1 MGFLLA
7 ACLVFAQD
15 LSITHGPMTSAVD
28 AHSANVWAR
37 ASAPGE
43 FKLSLMTAN
52 RLTSIGMQARAENDL
67 TLHWHVDG
75 LEPAS
80 EYKFE
85 IRSATSAVIGSGTLR
100 TLGDDLEH
108 ASFAFGSCA
117 SDKAFAKQPV
127 WNLIRKSGADAVV
140 LIGDTPYIDSTK
152 LDVQRER
159 YRAFFDMSEVRETM
173 RAMPFYCTWDDHDFG
188 TNDCDGRI
196 AGKEGS
202 RQAFLEYHCNPS
214 YGENDRGVYTSFR
227 RGPIEVFL
235 LDTRWFSK
243 TEDSAFASGKLTLL
257 GAQQWAWLEKKLV
270 ESTAPFKI
278 VACGM
283 IWNDAVR
290 PGKPDYWGAYPWE
303 RDHFFRFLSEKRIEG
318 VVLVGGDIH
327 RSRVVRHATREIV
340 GYEIT
345 ELITSPMAQSVIEAA
360 DALDPGLVWDAG
372 VGQSCLIVSA
382 DTKNKP
388 ATLEAKFL
396 QAVNASDPEVIF
408 STRIS
413 ADHLKR
419 KDDMSSASARPTGFL
434 FDTIRVKER
443 DYRYAVYV
451 PRDWTSAKRWPGLVF
466 LHGAGEC
473 GTDGSL
479 QLAVGLPL
487 AIERKPDEWP
497 FVCVFPQ
504 KPTALEE
511 WEQHDEAVL
520 AILDRAIER
529 YAVDRDRVVLTG
541 LSQGGHGTWQIG
553 RLHPDRFVAFAPIC
567 GYPDSPARGWKNFD
581 PKRDWTEES
590 HAKAALEI
598 ADALAKKPIW
608 VFHGTAD
615 ESVPFHLSEIMMDAL
630 QAKGSNAK
638 LTSFAGV
645 GHNCWDR
652 AYRDEKLG
660 AWLLDQ
666 ARGAR

>member
-1 MGFLLA
+1 MGFLLPA
-7 ACLVFAQD
+7 LLLLAQD
-15 LSITHGPMTSAVD
+15 VSITHGPMTSAVD

-37 ASAPGE
+37 ASTTGE
-43 FKLSLMTAN
+43 FGLSLATPD
-52 RLTSIGMQARAENDL
+52 RRESIAASARNENDL
-67 TLHWHVDG
+67 TLHWHIDG
-75 LEPAS
+75 LEAAH
-80 EYKFE
+80 EYAFD
-85 IRSATSAVIGSGTLR
+85 IRSPAGTVIKSGTLR
-100 TLGDDLEH
+100 TPGENVGH

-117 SDKAFAKQPV
+117 SDKTFAKQPV
-127 WNLIRKSGADAVV
+127 WGLIRKSGADALV
-140 LIGDTPYIDSTK
+140 LLGDTPYIDSTK

-159 YRAFFDMSEVRETM
+159 YRAFFDMAEVRDTM
-173 RAMPFYCTWDDHDFG
+173 REMPFYCTWDDHDFG

-196 AGKEGS
+196 AGKEHS

-214 YGENDRGVYTSFR
+214 CGEDDRGVYTSFR

-243 TEDSAFASGKLTLL
+243 TEDSAFAGGKPSLL
-257 GAQQWAWLEKKLV
+257 GARQWAWLEGRLV
-270 ESTAPFKI
+270 ASTAPFKI
-278 VACGM
+278 LACGM

-303 RDHFFRFLSEKRIEG
+303 RDHFFRFLGEKGIAG

-327 RSRVVRHATREIV
+327 RSRVVRHATREVV

-345 ELITSPMAQSVIEAA
+345 ELITSPMAQNVIEAA
-360 DALDPGLVWDAG
+360 DAPDPGLVWDAG

-382 DTKNKP
+382 ETKGER

-396 QAVNASDPEVIF
+396 QAVNAGDPEVIF
-408 STRIS
+408 STRLS
-413 ADHLKR
+413 SEHLKR
-419 KDDMSSASARPTGFL
+419 KDEMPSASARPTGFL
-434 FDTIRVKER
+434 FDTIRVEDR

-479 QLAVGLPL
+479 QLAVGLAP
-487 AIERKPDEWP
+487 AIERKPGEWP

-520 AILDRAIER
+520 AMLDRAIER

-541 LSQGGHGTWQIG
+541 LSQGGHGTWQIA
-553 RLHPDRFVAFAPIC
+553 RLHPDRFAALAPIC
-567 GYPDSPARGWKNFD
+567 GYPDSPARGWKDFD
-581 PKRDWTEES
+581 PKRDWTEEG
-590 HAKAALEI
+590 HAKAAREI
-598 ADALAKKPIW
+598 AETLAKKPIW
-608 VFHGTAD
+608 AFHGEAD
-615 ESVPFHLSEIMMDAL
+615 ESVPFHLTEIVIDAL
-630 QAKGSNAK
+630 KAAGSTAK
-638 LTSFAGV
+638 LTAYPGV
-645 GHNCWDR
+645 GHASWDR

-660 AWLLDQ
+660 AWFLAQ
-666 ARGAR
+666 TRK